1 MVEVFCT
8 EYNTNDINR
17 IVINED
23 AQLKTNHLLYSL
35 YNASSAVFTR

>member
-17 IVINED
+17 IVVNED
-23 AQLKTNHLLYSL
+23 AQLKCNHMLYSL
-35 YNASSAVFTR
+35 YYASSAVFTR